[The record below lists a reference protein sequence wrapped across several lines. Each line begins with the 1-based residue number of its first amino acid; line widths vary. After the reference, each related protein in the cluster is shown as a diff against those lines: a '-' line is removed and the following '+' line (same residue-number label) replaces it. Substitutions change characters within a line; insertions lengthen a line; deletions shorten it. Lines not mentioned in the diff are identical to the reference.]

1 MKRIITFTVFVLL
14 LSAQTAVAQCSR
26 TGNFI
31 SNGSDTPT
39 SGSAT
44 IIFQTS
50 GVKQVTLGSNFST
63 SNNGPDIHVILCK
76 TAFYNPSTDLIIS
89 GVLNQITGM
98 QSFNV
103 PSNVE
108 LNDFQYVLIHCVA
121 FNHRFG
127 YAMLG
132 SATGQNCATL
142 ATGDFDEDL
151 PYLKIFPNPT
161 TDVINFSLDQ
171 KATVTVYN
179 IAGEKL
185 VSDYTIDHQ
194 KKSLSLESLP
204 NGLYLIQLDINGTKH
219 FKKIIKNK

>member
-1 MKRIITFTVFVLL
+1 MKRIITFTFFVLL
-14 LSAQTAVAQCSR
+14 LSAQTAVAQCLR

-50 GVKQVTLGSNFST
+50 GEKQVILGSNFST

-89 GVLNQITGM
+89 GVLTQITGM
-98 QSFNV
+98 QSFTV

-127 YAMLG
+127 YATLG
-132 SATGQNCATL
+132 NPSGISCSTL
-142 ATGDFDEDL
+142 AASSFDSESNT
-151 PYLKIFPNPT
+151 IRAFPNPT
-161 TDVINFSLDQ
+161 KDQLTFLVEEDSKVTIYDFIGKKIGNNLHISKVSNSITLDSYPKGIYIVEVISHN
-171 KATVTVYN
+171 
-179 IAGEKL
+179 
-185 VSDYTIDHQ
+185 
-194 KKSLSLESLP
+194 KKS
-204 NGLYLIQLDINGTKH
+204 IH
-219 FKKIIKNK
+219 KIIKI